1 MIGTGP
7 EPPPPWPKF
16 HEYVS
21 EEASSS
27 VDDRPSKVQTF
38 CAQDTVAFAT
48 GGRFAGWVTVMPVTV
63 CGSETNPCWSVART
77 ATEYTPAGMT
87 GEVYA

>member
-1 MIGTGP
+1 M
-7 EPPPPWPKF
+7 
-16 HEYVS
+16 
-21 EEASSS
+21 
-27 VDDRPSKVQTF
+27 QTF
-38 CAQDTVAFAT
+38 CTQDTVALAT

-87 GEVYA
+87 GEV